1 MNHGGRSQPQ
11 PLPEIRSVRHDL
23 RGRMNALV
31 LCASA
36 LDDDLPPGEALEFI
50 SHIEN
55 TTDKLVA
62 LLDRL
67 EELSE

>member
-1 MNHGGRSQPQ
+1 MSQSLSSQPQ
-11 PLPEIRSVRHDL
+11 AHSDIRALRHDL

-36 LDDDLPPGEALEFI
+36 LDDTLPLHEALEFLN
-50 SHIEN
+50 HIEK

-67 EELSE
+67 EAVA